1 MIVGDYGKQHIL
13 AAVGYPILSSLV
25 GILID
30 VTAKQADSL
39 TLFMYSP
46 VFASYSFFM
55 LCICFNTCTIST
67 THPGQTAESDNSSFG
82 LGLCRIITNFELLV
96 HFFITILYGILCGVS
111 IAFLTWYLH
120 SIGASHTVIG
130 TSCIAFC
137 VIELPVLYFAGKIM
151 DKLGMINTMYLT
163 FLIYIARYM
172 GYSFMKVAW
181 LVYVIEPLH
190 GATSALMFT
199 VTSAYAVSKIPESLT
214 ATATGLTF
222 GSQLLGNRM
231 AFEIGNYFK
240 CCKLIFS

>member
-1 MIVGDYGKQHIL
+1 
-13 AAVGYPILSSLV
+13 
-25 GILID
+25 
-30 VTAKQADSL
+30 
-39 TLFMYSP
+39 MYSP
-46 VFASYSFFM
+46 VFASYSLFM

-67 THPGQTAESDNSSFG
+67 TTVEGAADSDTSGFGQ
-82 LGLCRIITNFELLV
+82 GLCRIISNFELVV

-130 TSCIAFC
+130 TSSIVFC
-137 VIELPVLYFAGKIM
+137 VIELPVLYYAGNIM
-151 DKLGMINTMYLT
+151 EKLGMINTMYLT
-163 FLIYIARYM
+163 FLIYIVRYI

-199 VTSAYAVSKIPESLT
+199 VTSAYAVSKSPPALT

-222 GSQLLGNRM
+222 GSQLLGNYM
-231 AFEIGNYFK
+231 TPLVQI
-240 CCKLIFS
+240 